1 MSIIIEELF
10 PEVCNLFG
18 DTGNMRYLKLCLP
31 EAEYISTKLNDTP
44 YFAEHDVNMVYMG
57 PMTEQTQINVIKR
70 LMPYKDRIAD
80 MINKGTIFLM
90 TGNSHEI
97 FGKSI
102 TDRDGSI
109 TECLGLIDFYAT
121 RNMMDR
127 FSGLVLGTYD
137 DIEIVGFRAQFT
149 NGYLGE
155 NTSHFVNVTKGDGM
169 NKDSKCEGFVKNNFF
184 GTYILGPILVLNPYF
199 TKKILYKLCGE
210 EKKLA
215 FEQEVIKEYNSRL
228 EDFKDNH
235 VGIH

>member
-1 MSIIIEELF
+1 
-10 PEVCNLFG
+10 
-18 DTGNMRYLKLCLP
+18 
-31 EAEYISTKLNDTP
+31 
-44 YFAEHDVNMVYMG
+44 
-57 PMTEQTQINVIKR
+57 
-70 LMPYKDRIAD
+70 
-80 MINKGTIFLM
+80 
-90 TGNSHEI
+90 
-97 FGKSI
+97 
-102 TDRDGSI
+102 
-109 TECLGLIDFYAT
+109 
-121 RNMMDR
+121 MDR

-215 FEQEVIKEYNSRL
+215 FEQEVIKAYNSRL

>member
-10 PEVCNLFG
+10 GEVCNLFG

-31 EAEYISTKLNDTP
+31 EAEYISTGLNDTP
-44 YFAEHDVNMVYMG
+44 YFAEHDVNMIYMG

-70 LMPYKDRIAD
+70 LLPYKKRIAD
-80 MINKGTIFLM
+80 LINKGTIFLT
-90 TGNSHEI
+90 TGNSMEI
-97 FGKSI
+97 FGKHI
-102 TDRDGSI
+102 ADRDGNI

-121 RNMMDR
+121 RNMMER
-127 FSGLVLGTYD
+127 FSGLVLGNYEN
-137 DIEIVGFRAQFT
+137 IEIVGFRAQFT

-155 NTSHFVNVTKGDGM
+155 NANHFVNVIKGDGM
-169 NKDSKCEGFVKNNFF
+169 NKDSSYEGFVKNNFF

-215 FEQEVIKEYNSRL
+215 FEQEVIKAYHTRL